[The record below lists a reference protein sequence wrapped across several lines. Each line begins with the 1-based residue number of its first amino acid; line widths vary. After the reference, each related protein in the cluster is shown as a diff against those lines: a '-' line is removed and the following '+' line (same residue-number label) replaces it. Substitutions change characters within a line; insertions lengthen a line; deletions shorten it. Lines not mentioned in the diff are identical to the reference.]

1 MNGFLGYVNGSSPL
15 HNLHPLTKM
24 IMSVALCAPCFLS
37 GNHLLI
43 LGIIAL
49 NLCLFASAGGAGRA
63 ITTLLSFVKFS
74 AVLFV
79 LQVLFIRDGTPIFTL
94 PPGIVVTREG
104 VMFSLLFVLR
114 FMASTMPLALMLSV
128 TPVGDISNV
137 LVRNLRI
144 PYKYA
149 FVITTAVRFIPLFS
163 EEMLGIMEAQTARG
177 VEFDT
182 KNFIK
187 KIRLLVPLCVPLLV
201 SSVRKIENSAISA
214 ELRGFN
220 LRTRLSGYKQY
231 SFGAND
237 VLVIAA
243 CAAII
248 AFSASGILP

>member
-1 MNGFLGYVNGSSPL
+1 M
-15 HNLHPLTKM
+15 
-24 IMSVALCAPCFLS
+24 
-37 GNHLLI
+37 
-43 LGIIAL
+43 
-49 NLCLFASAGGAGRA
+49 
-63 ITTLLSFVKFS
+63 TLLSFVKFS

-79 LQVLFIRDGTPIFTL
+79 LQVLFAGEGTPVFTL
-94 PPGIVVTREG
+94 PPGITITQEG

-163 EEMLGIMEAQTARG
+163 EEMAGIMEAQTARG

-187 KIRLLVPLCVPLLV
+187 KIRLVVPLCVPLLV

-220 LRTRLSGYKQY
+220 LRTRLSGYKKY

-237 VLVIAA
+237 AVVIVA